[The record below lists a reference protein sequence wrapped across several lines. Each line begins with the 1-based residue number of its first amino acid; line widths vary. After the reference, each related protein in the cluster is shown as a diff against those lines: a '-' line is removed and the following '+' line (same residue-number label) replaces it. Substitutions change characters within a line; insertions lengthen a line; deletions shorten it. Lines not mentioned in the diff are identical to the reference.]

1 MKVLEIHDRFRLL
14 AQQMGMGTV
23 RAVLPEQIDEIINI
37 EILNYVKNI
46 FSRKRNRELNGISD
60 NVVRL
65 SELNPLLVTQSFGNL
80 VKGDVTFGKGYRRT
94 IKSLIPQ
101 PMYFATVTS
110 FTGEKSYKC
119 RLIELDKV
127 SDTANDYH
135 SKSITISP
143 ICYITADNIEVLATF
158 RIDGLKVSYIKYPT
172 PIDSV
177 TETTTELSDVSMQEV
192 IERAVNTFNAISNN
206 ESYEKVSNELQ
217 KLE

>member
-80 VKGDVTFGKGYRRT
+80 VKGDVTFGKGYGRT

-101 PMYFATVTS
+101 PMYFTTVTS
-110 FTGEKSYKC
+110 FTGEKLYKC